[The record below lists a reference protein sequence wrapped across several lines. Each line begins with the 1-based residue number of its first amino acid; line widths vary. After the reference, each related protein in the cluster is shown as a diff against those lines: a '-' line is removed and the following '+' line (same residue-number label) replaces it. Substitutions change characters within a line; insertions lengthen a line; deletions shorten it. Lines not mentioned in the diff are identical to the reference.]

1 MFKEGQVFGRREN
14 EESRMSA
21 FWNRDVKRYVLVMAL
36 TWLIGGVF
44 LNLAFF
50 RYAKQIRNEQYDS
63 YGGIISAIRE
73 KYPDVAEEDLIRII
87 THMDAA
93 EDGQRIMKQYGILEG
108 SELYHGQNL
117 QKTKFAILIN
127 GILMIMV
134 IGSFLFFGFF
144 WMRRGKKLNELGN
157 YVDRVSHGNYELDLQ
172 KNMEDELSGL
182 RNELYKLTVLYKEQA
197 ENAQAGKA
205 ALADSVANISHQ
217 LKTPLTSAV
226 ILTDN
231 LLESPEM
238 EPKVRTKFL
247 REISRQLVGMK
258 WLVVT
263 MLKLSRLDAGVV
275 ELQKE
280 KVSLNKIAEEAMQN
294 LEMMAQ
300 WKEIKFET
308 KLSEITVSGDE
319 KWLSEALQ
327 NIVKNAIEHSPQ
339 GGLIEI
345 AALENEVYSEISV
358 LDHGEGISDLDQKHL
373 FERFYKASKVE
384 NENVGIGLALAKE
397 IVEKTNGSITVRS
410 DANGTCFM
418 IRILKYS
425 A

>member
-1 MFKEGQVFGRREN
+1 
-14 EESRMSA
+14 MSA
-21 FWNRDVKRYVLVMAL
+21 FWNKDVKRYVLVMAL

-44 LNLAFF
+44 INLAFF
-50 RYAKQIRNEQYDS
+50 RYSERIRREQYVA
-63 YGGIISAIRE
+63 YAGILSEIRE
-73 KYPDVAEEDLIRII
+73 KYPETAEEKII
-87 THMDAA
+87 QCLTHSNASS
-93 EDGQRIMKQYGILEG
+93 DGEAVLRQYGILDTG
-108 SELYHGQNL
+108 ELYQGQGW
-117 QKTKFAILIN
+117 QTKAFTLGMNAIWLLAATVSFA
-127 GILMIMV
+127 
-134 IGSFLFFGFF
+134 FFAFF
-144 WMRRGKKLNELGN
+144 WRGRGRKLTDLGR

-172 KNMEDELSGL
+172 KNQEDELSGL

-197 ENAQAGKA
+197 ENEKAGKT

-238 EPKVRTKFL
+238 EPDVRTKFL

-258 WLVVT
+258 WLVIT
-263 MLKLSRLDAGVV
+263 MLKLSRMDAGVV
-275 ELQKE
+275 EFQKE
-280 KVSLNKIAEEAMQN
+280 NVLLKKIVKEAIQN

-300 WKEIKFET
+300 WKEIRFET
-308 KLSEITVSGDE
+308 ILSEVTVKGDE
-319 KWLSEALQ
+319 KWLSEAVQ

-339 GGLIEI
+339 GGVIEI
-345 AALENEVYSEISV
+345 TTSENEIYSEVSV
-358 LDHGEGISDLDQKHL
+358 RDHGEGISDLDQKHL

-397 IVEKTNGSITVRS
+397 IVEKQNGSITVAS
-410 DANGTCFM
+410 GADGTCFS

-425 A
+425 V

>member
-1 MFKEGQVFGRREN
+1 
-14 EESRMSA
+14 MSA
-21 FWNRDVKRYVLVMAL
+21 FWNRDVKRYVLVMVM

-63 YGGIISAIRE
+63 YGGIINAIRE
-73 KYPDVAEEDLIRII
+73 KYPDVAEEDLIRIV
-87 THMDAA
+87 THSDAA
-93 EDGQRIMKQYGILEG
+93 EDGRRVLKQYGILEG
-108 SELYHGQNL
+108 GELYHGQNL
-117 QKTKFAILIN
+117 QKTKSALLIN
-127 GILMIMV
+127 GILAVMV
-134 IGSFLFFGFF
+134 IGSFVVFGFF
-144 WMRRGKKLNELGN
+144 WRGRGRKLNELGN
-157 YVDRVSHGNYELDLQ
+157 YVDRVSHGNYELDLK

-182 RNELYKLTVLYKEQA
+182 RNELYKLAVLYKEQA

-238 EPKVRTKFL
+238 GPEVRTKFL

-280 KVSLNKIAEEAMQN
+280 KVSLKKIAEEAMQN

-300 WKEIKFET
+300 WKEIRFET
-308 KLSEITVSGDE
+308 KLSEIVVIGDE

-339 GGLIEI
+339 GGVIEM
-345 AALENEVYSEISV
+345 ATLENEVYSEISV

-373 FERFYKASKVE
+373 FERFYRASKVE

-397 IVEKTNGSITVRS
+397 IVEKMNGSVTVRS

>member
-1 MFKEGQVFGRREN
+1 
-14 EESRMSA
+14 MSA

-50 RYAKQIRNEQYDS
+50 RYVKQIRMEQYDS
-63 YGGIISAIRE
+63 YGGIIGAIRE

-87 THMDAA
+87 THSDAI
-93 EDGQRIMKQYGILEG
+93 EDGQRVLKQYGILEG
-108 SELYHGQNL
+108 AELYHGQNL
-117 QKTKFAILIN
+117 QKTKSALLIN
-127 GILMIMV
+127 GILALML
-134 IGSFLFFGFF
+134 IGSFTFFGFF
-144 WMRRGKKLNELGN
+144 WRRRGKKLNELGA

-231 LLESPEM
+231 LLESPDAQPE
-238 EPKVRTKFL
+238 VRTKFL

-263 MLKLSRLDAGVV
+263 LLKLSRLDAGVV
-275 ELQKE
+275 EFQKE
-280 KVSLNKIAEEAMQN
+280 KVSLKQIAEESMQN

-308 KLSEITVSGDE
+308 KLSETSVNGDK

-339 GGLIEI
+339 AGVIEI
-345 AALENEVYSEISV
+345 EVSENEVYSEVSV

-373 FERFYKASKVE
+373 FERFYRASKVE

-397 IVEKTNGSITVRS
+397 IVEKMNGSITVRS
-410 DANGTCFM
+410 DVNGTCFM
-418 IRILKYS
+418 IRILKHS

>member
-1 MFKEGQVFGRREN
+1 MPWLRRDKEKP
-14 EESRMSA
+14 MSA
-21 FWNRDVKRYVLVMAL
+21 FWNKDVKKYVLVMAM

-50 RYAKQIRNEQYDS
+50 RYAKQIRNEQFDT
-63 YGGIISAIRE
+63 YGGIISAVRE
-73 KYPDVAEEDLIRII
+73 KYPNVAEEDLIRMI
-87 THMDAA
+87 THLDAKEA
-93 EDGQRIMKQYGILEG
+93 GQRIMKQYGILEG
-108 SELYHGQNL
+108 GELYHGQNL
-117 QKTKFAILIN
+117 QRTKFALLIN
-127 GILMIMV
+127 GILALMI
-134 IGSFLFFGFF
+134 IGSFTFFCFF
-144 WMRRGKKLNELGN
+144 WWLRGKKLNELGN
-157 YVDRVSHGNYELDLQ
+157 YVDRISHGNYELDLK

-197 ENAQAGKA
+197 ENEKAGKT

-238 EPKVRTKFL
+238 EPVVRTKFL

-258 WLVVT
+258 WLVIT
-263 MLKLSRLDAGVV
+263 MLKLSRMDAGVV
-275 ELQKE
+275 EFQKE
-280 KVSLNKIAEEAMQN
+280 NVLLKKIVKEAIQN

-300 WKEIKFET
+300 WKEIRFET
-308 KLSEITVSGDE
+308 ILSEVTVKGDE
-319 KWLSEALQ
+319 KWLTEAVQ

-339 GGLIEI
+339 GGVIEI
-345 AALENEVYSEISV
+345 TTSENEIYSEVSV
-358 LDHGEGISDLDQKHL
+358 RDHGEGISDLDQKHL

-397 IVEKTNGSITVRS
+397 IVEKQNGSITVAS
-410 DANGTCFM
+410 GADGTCFS

-425 A
+425 V